1 MKEKTERGKM
11 TQSEEYQLMLKNQI
25 KQAGEWLID
34 NSERIVADIKWI
46 TDFKIHINLQ
56 NGDTLPTIRIE
67 QENGFFDYNDF
78 ADQLKKYEI
87 DEEIERIW
95 RDE

>member
-1 MKEKTERGKM
+1 M
-11 TQSEEYQLMLKNQI
+11 TQSEKYRLMLKNQI
-25 KQAGEWLID
+25 KQAGEWLIN

-46 TDFKIHINLQ
+46 TDFKIHIDLQ

-78 ADQLKKYEI
+78 ADQLRKCEI
-87 DEEIERIW
+87 DEDIERMW
-95 RDE
+95 HGE